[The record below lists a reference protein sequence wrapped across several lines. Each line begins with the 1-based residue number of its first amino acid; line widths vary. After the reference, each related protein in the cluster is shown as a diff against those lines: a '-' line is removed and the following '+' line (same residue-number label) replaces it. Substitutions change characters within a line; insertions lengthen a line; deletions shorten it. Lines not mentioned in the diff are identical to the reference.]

1 MRSPVSAS
9 CRSTSNGAIVGGPDD
24 ELFLQP
30 WFLSKPLYLAVR
42 RVLPPSQMLKMR
54 YYFEDY
60 GCLKCTRLDAL
71 YCSNGLCR
79 GCSVMVRARVALALK
94 RRFKKLGVKV
104 PKEPL
109 ERYLRRIFDRK
120 PGSRL
125 TSARCPRK
133 AR

>member
-1 MRSPVSAS
+1 MRSPTSAS
-9 CRSTSNGAIVGGPDD
+9 SSIISNAAKVGSPED

-30 WFLSKPLYLAVR
+30 WFLSKELYLAVR
-42 RVLPPSQMLKMR
+42 RLLPPSQMLKMR

-60 GCLKCTRLDAL
+60 GCLKCGKLNAL

-79 GCSVMVRARVALALK
+79 GCSVIVRSRVALALK
-94 RRFKKLGVKV
+94 RRFKKFGVKT
-104 PKEPL
+104 PQEPF
-109 ERYLRRIFDRK
+109 ERYLTRVFDRK

-125 TSARCPRK
+125 TSAMCPRR